1 MLFRKLSQVQ
11 LFVTP
16 WTQHDRLLCPSLSPW
31 ICSDSCPLSQ
41 WCHPIISFS
50 VTPFSCPQP
59 FPASGSFP
67 LSQFFMSGIQNIG
80 ASTSASVLPK
90 NIQDWFPLGL
100 TGLISLKFK
109 GLSRVFSNTI
119 VQRHQ
124 FFSVQLS
131 LWYNSHIHTW
141 LEKTIALTRWTFVGK
156 VISLFFNMLF
166 RFVIAFLPRSKHLSI
181 SWKHSPS
188 AVILQIQKYIKKK
201 KKCLSLFPH
210 LFAMKWWDRMPL
222 S

>member
-16 WTQHDRLLCPSLSPW
+16 WTQNDRLPCPSLSPW
-31 ICSDSCPLSQ
+31 VCSNSCPQSQ
-41 WCHPIISFS
+41 WCHPIISSS

-67 LSQFFMSGIQNIG
+67 LSQFFMLGIQNIG
-80 ASTSASVLPK
+80 TSTSASALSK
-90 NIQDWFPLGL
+90 NILDWFPLGL

-109 GLSRVFSNTI
+109 RLSRVFSNTI

-124 FFSVQLS
+124 LFHVQLS
-131 LWYNSHIHTW
+131 LWHNSHIHIC
-141 LEKTIALTRWTFVGK
+141 LEKTIALTRWTFVGE
-156 VISLFFNMLF
+156 VISLFYNMLF

-201 KKCLSLFPH
+201 KNVSHSFPIYLPWSDGTGCH
-210 LFAMKWWDRMPL
+210 
-222 S
+222 